1 MKYTFPKKHFWF
13 GLSSL
18 LILVSLV
25 FALQSCYPGDDITAA
40 DTDIVATF
48 FDKEADFAS
57 KVTYAIRDSI
67 IRLDEDGN
75 PIFNETGPNDQ
86 LAINRI
92 KQNMT
97 DAGFQLIEDPDT
109 LTNRPDVFVIVFA
122 NNSTWVSGGC
132 YSTWY
137 SWYYPYYGWCYP
149 VYYTY
154 DMGTLVIV
162 MLDPNEQKNALWV
175 AALNGSLED
184 TNAGVA
190 DRLTDGIDQAFTQSP
205 YLYK

>member
-1 MKYTFPKKHFWF
+1 MKIVSHKMSLIKTISLMLLFLALAV
-13 GLSSL
+13 GLY
-18 LILVSLV
+18 
-25 FALQSCYPGDDITAA
+25 SCYPGDEITAA

-48 FDKEADFAS
+48 FDKEADFAT
-57 KVTYAIRDSI
+57 KLTYAIRDSI

-86 LAINRI
+86 LAISRI

-175 AALNGSLED
+175 AALNGILED